1 MNQPALRYDRR
12 EAVAYA
18 TLDRPDRLNAVDGAM
33 LEASHAAFAAWAND
47 DSVRD
52 LPLPVRS
59 RQ

>member
-33 LEASHAAFAAWAND
+33 LEAFHAAFAAMADN

-52 LPLPVRS
+52 LPLLPRS